1 MLINNILFLLYF
13 YFIFFS
19 TLGFG
24 LLFCRVFN
32 ISVINLSIGVIGLIG
47 IFFLTFISY
56 FTNIFFSHN
65 FIHNSIILL
74 LGFLLI
80 LYQSLKY
87 QIHSKKIFLN
97 SFVISLVFI
106 IGFFLS
112 KNNEDFGYYHFAYI
126 SNLTK
131 EKIQFGLAN
140 FNSGFGTQSS
150 IFYFSS
156 LLYLPFVDYYL
167 LNLHGLLILILSN
180 IFFLDKF
187 FFNKINNNNFIKILC
202 FLSFVFI
209 NLFFWRL
216 AEYGTDRAGQ
226 IIVFIIVIILI
237 HNLIKKSYSEDNIKI
252 LLVLICYVLTLK
264 SYFLIYI
271 FLLYLIY
278 VKFKN
283 KLRFFYLRNVNLFLI
298 LFLFLFLFFFVN
310 IANTGCIIYPL
321 SVTCFSSLPWTVP
334 LDTVSALNN
343 WFELWSKS
351 GATPNFVVTNKN
363 EYLQDFNWVSNW
375 IKTYFF
381 TKVSD
386 TLGGIIFIIIMFLFL
401 FRSNKIKKTSFYPSL
416 VYLYLLLVIFFIV
429 WFNKH
434 PDLRYGGYVLI
445 SLLFFIPASIYLSKY
460 NIIYNYNNFKIC
472 LVVLLT
478 LFSFNV
484 RNYQRIAAEFNR
496 NDLYVF
502 NNFPFFSKEY
512 LKSEIKF
519 DLLEKP
525 KIILGYKFY
534 IKNN

>member
-1 MLINNILFLLYF
+1 MFDIA
-13 YFIFFS
+13 
-19 TLGFG
+19 
-24 LLFCRVFN
+24 
-32 ISVINLSIGVIGLIG
+32 GVDNPPELVK
-47 IFFLTFISY
+47 T

-264 SYFLIYI
+264 SYFLIY
-271 FLLYLIY
+271 
-278 VKFKN
+278 KGS
-283 KLRFFYLRNVNLFLI
+283 RGFY
-298 LFLFLFLFFFVN
+298 
-310 IANTGCIIYPL
+310 
-321 SVTCFSSLPWTVP
+321 
-334 LDTVSALNN
+334 
-343 WFELWSKS
+343 
-351 GATPNFVVTNKN
+351 
-363 EYLQDFNWVSNW
+363 
-375 IKTYFF
+375 
-381 TKVSD
+381 
-386 TLGGIIFIIIMFLFL
+386 
-401 FRSNKIKKTSFYPSL
+401 
-416 VYLYLLLVIFFIV
+416 
-429 WFNKH
+429 
-434 PDLRYGGYVLI
+434 
-445 SLLFFIPASIYLSKY
+445 
-460 NIIYNYNNFKIC
+460 
-472 LVVLLT
+472 
-478 LFSFNV
+478 
-484 RNYQRIAAEFNR
+484 
-496 NDLYVF
+496 
-502 NNFPFFSKEY
+502 
-512 LKSEIKF
+512 
-519 DLLEKP
+519 
-525 KIILGYKFY
+525 
-534 IKNN
+534 